1 MDNSDNFILISSC
14 FDNSIQFWSEFTTG
28 AKPKAI
34 FRNKETA
41 INALEMP
48 KDKDKVAFATGNT
61 IKFVDLNSIKLF
73 PVFLSDLHEGLITN
87 ILFPQNLN
95 DIVITG
101 GEDNSVRIS
110 DMRVG
115 KVIKS
120 FFHSNFVNSIVITN
134 NNKDIIAADE
144 NGTIKIWDMDKG
156 EMRNEYNSNIEE
168 NLSAFKSITLSEN
181 GEFLVGGKS
190 NGNICIFDLKNND
203 DESQNLSQPKVF
215 KAHKKYITKC
225 LLSPENNML
234 VTCSADSDIKLWE
247 RKKLLIDD
255 DNIINTNSIGNTL
268 LSNDFELKYTFK
280 DHTKWVWDCDF
291 TIDSLYL
298 LSCSSDK
305 SIKIWNIQTGK
316 IESNI
321 ENESGGI
328 NNIVLCD

>member
-1 MDNSDNFILISSC
+1 MDNSDNIILISSC

-120 FFHSNFVNSIVITN
+120 FFHSHFVNSIVITN

-144 NGTIKIWDMDKG
+144 NGTIKIWDTKKD
-156 EMRNEYNSNIEE
+156 EMRNEYIPNVEE
-168 NLSAFKSITLSEN
+168 KLPAFRSISLAKN
-181 GEFLVGGKS
+181 DEFLVGGKS

-203 DESQNLSQPKVF
+203 DESQNLSQPKIF
-215 KAHKKYITKC
+215 KAHDRYITKC
-225 LLSPENNML
+225 LLSPENNIL
-234 VTCSADSDIKLWE
+234 ATCSADKELKLWE
-247 RKKLLIDD
+247 RKNLSDEGGDIKNNSTKNLEFDLLKI
-255 DNIINTNSIGNTL
+255 
-268 LSNDFELKYTFK
+268 FK
-280 DHTKWVWDCDF
+280 KHTKWVWDCDF
-291 TIDSLYL
+291 TVDSQYI
-298 LSCSSDK
+298 LSCSSDRT
-305 SIKIWNIQTGK
+305 IKLWEIKTGK
-316 IESNI
+316 MIANI
-321 ENESGGI
+321 EDEHGGI
-328 NNIVLCD
+328 NNIILCD

>member
-1 MDNSDNFILISSC
+1 MSNFILISSG
-14 FDNSIQFWSEFTTG
+14 FDCTIKFWSNFATG
-28 AKPKAI
+28 TKPQEI
-34 FRNKETA
+34 FYHKENA

-87 ILFPQNLN
+87 ILFPKKLN
-95 DIVITG
+95 NIVITG

-120 FFHSNFVNSIVITN
+120 FLHSHFVNSIVITN

-144 NGTIKIWDMDKG
+144 NGTIKIWDTKKD
-156 EMRNEYNSNIEE
+156 EMRNEYNPNVEE
-168 NLSAFKSITLSEN
+168 KLPAFRSISLAKN
-181 GEFLVGGKS
+181 DEFLVGGKS

-203 DESQNLSQPKVF
+203 NESQNLSQPKVF

-255 DNIINTNSIGNTL
+255 DNIINTNSIGNAL
-268 LSNDFELKYTFK
+268 LSNDFELKSTFK

>member
-87 ILFPQNLN
+87 ILFPKKLN
-95 DIVITG
+95 NIVITG

-120 FFHSNFVNSIVITN
+120 FFHSHFVNSIVITN

-144 NGTIKIWDMDKG
+144 NGTIKIWDTKKD
-156 EMRNEYNSNIEE
+156 EMRNEYNPNVEE
-168 NLSAFKSITLSEN
+168 KLPAFRSISLAKN
-181 GEFLVGGKS
+181 DEFLVGGKS

-203 DESQNLSQPKVF
+203 NESQNLSQPKIF
-215 KAHKKYITKC
+215 KAHDRYITKC
-225 LLSPENNML
+225 LLSPENNIL
-234 VTCSADSDIKLWE
+234 ATCSADKELKLWE
-247 RKKLLIDD
+247 RKNLKNDV
-255 DNIINTNSIGNTL
+255 DNIQNNSTKNLSFEFDL
-268 LSNDFELKYTFK
+268 LKIFK
-280 DHTKWVWDCDF
+280 KHTKWVWDCDF
-291 TIDSLYL
+291 TVDSQYI
-298 LSCSSDK
+298 LSCSSDRT
-305 SIKIWNIQTGK
+305 IKLWEIKTGK
-316 IESNI
+316 MIANI
-321 ENESGGI
+321 EDEHGGI
-328 NNIVLCD
+328 NNIILCD

>member
-1 MDNSDNFILISSC
+1 MDNSDNIILISSC

-41 INALEMP
+41 INALEMS

-87 ILFPQNLN
+87 ILFPKKLN
-95 DIVITG
+95 NIVITG

-156 EMRNEYNSNIEE
+156 EMKSEYNSNIEE

-203 DESQNLSQPKVF
+203 DESQNLSQPKIF
-215 KAHKKYITKC
+215 KAHDRYITKC
-225 LLSPENNML
+225 LLSPENNIL
-234 VTCSADSDIKLWE
+234 ATCSADKELKLWE
-247 RKKLLIDD
+247 RKNLRDEGGDIKNNSTKNLEFDLLKI
-255 DNIINTNSIGNTL
+255 
-268 LSNDFELKYTFK
+268 FK
-280 DHTKWVWDCDF
+280 KHTKWVWDCDF
-291 TIDSLYL
+291 TVDSQYI
-298 LSCSSDK
+298 LSCSSDRT
-305 SIKIWNIQTGK
+305 IKLWEIKTGK
-316 IESNI
+316 MIANI
-321 ENESGGI
+321 EDEHGGI
-328 NNIVLCD
+328 NNIILCD

>member
-144 NGTIKIWDMDKG
+144 NGTIKIWDMEKG
-156 EMRNEYNSNIEE
+156 EVRTEYNSNIEE
-168 NLSAFKSITLSEN
+168 EGLAFRSISLAEN
-181 GEFLVGGKS
+181 EGFLVGAKS
-190 NGNICIFDLKNND
+190 NGSVCIFDYNNNN
-203 DESQNLSQPKVF
+203 EGQNLSKPKVF
-215 KAHKKYITKC
+215 QAHNNYITKC
-225 LLSPENNML
+225 LLSPKNNML
-234 VTCSADSDIKLWE
+234 ATCSADNEIRLWE
-247 RKKLLIDD
+247 RKNLVNEEG
-255 DNIINTNSIGNTL
+255 NIQTDSVGKPI
-268 LSNDFELKYTFK
+268 LSTDFELKTRFTGHK
-280 DHTKWVWDCDF
+280 KWVWDCDF
-291 TIDSLYL
+291 TVNSDYL

-305 SIKIWNIQTGK
+305 TIKIWTIATGK
-316 IESNI
+316 LYSTFN
-321 ENESGGI
+321 NPKGV
-328 NNIVLCD
+328 NNIAVSY